1 MLRLFSAYAP
11 RCRRLTVRSARRLL
25 QVAAPLIVLIAMP
38 GAVFE
43 LDRYLVPK
51 ELVLHLGA
59 FGAALL
65 ALRHARRIPL
75 ATVDLSLIG
84 FALLSVLS
92 AALAANPWLA
102 IRATGVTL
110 AGLVLF
116 WSSRA
121 IARGGHSRPLLGML
135 AFATVLGAVT
145 GLLQA
150 YGVEIPF
157 ASPRRAPGGTFGN
170 RNFMAHLTAIGLPLL
185 AFLTIESRS
194 RSAPLLGPLG
204 IAISAAALLLSRS
217 RAAWLAVGAG
227 LAIFLVEGVL
237 VSGLWRD
244 ARIRR
249 RLAAAVA
256 AGVSGIVLAIA
267 IPNTLAW
274 RSDTPYLETLVGVA
288 NFREGSGRGRLI
300 QYENSLRMTRDHPLL
315 GVGPGNWP
323 IAYPRYT
330 SPGDPAF
337 DAGDPIPTNPWPSS
351 DWVAML
357 AERGIPATLLLLA
370 AGAAMALV
378 GWRRSRQEG
387 RTTEGLS
394 GLAMIATIVVAAV
407 VGSFDAVLLLA
418 APGFFVWA
426 ILGSLHPAPREIL
439 WIGQPGAHRMLRV
452 LTLACGLVF
461 ASYAAAQTAS
471 IAATGSGQS
480 AARLRWAS
488 ALDPGSFRLQILLAQ
503 RASSCSTALR
513 HAARAHALAPSHAE
527 PRRILGRCGA
537 RVPPVERAP

>member
-1 MLRLFSAYAP
+1 MLRLFSSHAS

-25 QVAAPLIVLIAMP
+25 QAAAPLIVLVAMP

-51 ELVLHLGA
+51 ELVLHLAA

-65 ALRHARRIPL
+65 ALRQARRMPL
-75 ATVDLSLIG
+75 ATVDVPLIG
-84 FALLSVLS
+84 FALLSVIS
-92 AALAANPWLA
+92 AVFATNAWLA
-102 IRATGVTL
+102 LRATGVTC

-116 WSSRA
+116 WTARA
-121 IARGGHSRPLLGML
+121 IARAGFSRPLLSML
-135 AFATVLGAVT
+135 AFATVLGAAT

-194 RSAPLLGPLG
+194 RSAVILGPLG

-217 RAAWLAVGAG
+217 RAAWLAVAAG
-227 LAIFLVEGVL
+227 LAIFLVEGIA

-244 ARIRR
+244 PRIRQ
-249 RLAAAVA
+249 RLGGAVA
-256 AGVSGIVLAIA
+256 AGIAGLGLAMA
-267 IPNTLAW
+267 LPNTLEW
-274 RSDTPYLETLVGVA
+274 RSDMPYLETLVGVA

-300 QYENSLRMTRDHPLL
+300 QYENTLRMTRDNPIL

-323 IAYPRYT
+323 VEYPRYT

-357 AERGIPATLLLLA
+357 AERGIPATLLFLA
-370 AGAAMALV
+370 AGIAMALV
-378 GWRRSRQEG
+378 GWRRSRQQG
-387 RTTEGLS
+387 RTTDGLS
-394 GLAMIATIVVAAV
+394 GLAMISTIVVTGV
-407 VGSFDAVLLLA
+407 VGTFDAVLLLA

-439 WIGQPGAHRMLRV
+439 WITQPRAQRAIGV
-452 LTLACGLVF
+452 LAAALGIAF
-461 ASYAAAQTAS
+461 ASYATAQAAS
-471 IAATGSGQS
+471 IGMAGSGQS
-480 AARLRWAS
+480 LARLRWAS
-488 ALDPGSFRLQILLAQ
+488 VLDPGSFRLQILLAQ
-503 RASSCSTALR
+503 RAAGCRSAR
-513 HAARAHALAPSHAE
+513 AHAARAHELAPNHGE
-527 PRRILGRCGA
+527 PRRILARCGVRSAPVDRA
-537 RVPPVERAP
+537 R